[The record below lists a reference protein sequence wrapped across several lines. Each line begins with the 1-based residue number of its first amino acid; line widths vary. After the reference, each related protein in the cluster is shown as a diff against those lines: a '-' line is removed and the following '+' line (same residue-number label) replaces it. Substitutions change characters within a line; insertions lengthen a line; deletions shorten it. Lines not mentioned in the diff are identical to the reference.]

1 MATPTLNADAEHP
14 FPLTIHLYDMARD
27 AIMTKFQATR
37 ALLVLGVLVSLCV
50 SDNVG
55 PRLLPLPSSPELAS
69 VMGLFEL
76 GRAASPTPSH
86 GRTTGARVEMVTAPQ
101 SRAGAESK
109 SPHAAAH
116 APKFELAVPS
126 APYSLRRELYP
137 PSAESSAPFSRPKG
151 RAPPRL
157 V

>member
-1 MATPTLNADAEHP
+1 
-14 FPLTIHLYDMARD
+14 
-27 AIMTKFQATR
+27 MTKLSATR
-37 ALLVLGVLVSLCV
+37 ILIILGVLVSLCV

-55 PRLLPLPSSPELAS
+55 PRLLPLPTVSEPAS
-69 VMGLFEL
+69 TTGPSER
-76 GRAASPTPSH
+76 GQAASRTTPQ
-86 GRTTGARVEMVTAPQ
+86 GRTNGARVEMASAPQ
-101 SRAGAESK
+101 GRGGVESK

-116 APKFELAVPS
+116 APKFELAVPP
-126 APYSLRRELYP
+126 APPSQRRELYQ